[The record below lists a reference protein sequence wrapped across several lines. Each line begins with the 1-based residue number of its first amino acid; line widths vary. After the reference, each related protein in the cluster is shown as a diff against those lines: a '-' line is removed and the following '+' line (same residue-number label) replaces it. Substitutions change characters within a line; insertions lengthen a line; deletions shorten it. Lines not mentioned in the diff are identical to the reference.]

1 MQPIKSTKAVA
12 IQKVNSEGVVTMYT
26 LHFIGDQLSEFEKF
40 VKKFKDNAQLK
51 RDYQI
56 IIYALSKVAKN
67 GAWERYF
74 RPEGKMNDRVCAIPV
89 DSGKLRLYCL
99 RISDQIL
106 IIGNGGLKNTRT
118 YEESEELSGYVM
130 DLQKFDGIIKMGVD
144 RGLLYVTETAI
155 EGINNQV

>member
-1 MQPIKSTKAVA
+1 MKKVK

-40 VKKFKDNAQLK
+40 IKKFKDNAQLK

-67 GAWERYF
+67 GACERYF

-89 DSGKLRLYCL
+89 ESGKLRLYCL

-130 DLQKFDGIIKMGVD
+130 DLQKFDGIIKTGVD

-155 EGINNQV
+155 EGINNQVFSI

>member
-67 GAWERYF
+67 GAWKDISGPKER
-74 RPEGKMNDRVCAIPV
+74 
-89 DSGKLRLYCL
+89 
-99 RISDQIL
+99 
-106 IIGNGGLKNTRT
+106 
-118 YEESEELSGYVM
+118 
-130 DLQKFDGIIKMGVD
+130 
-144 RGLLYVTETAI
+144 
-155 EGINNQV
+155 

>member
-1 MQPIKSTKAVA
+1 MKAVA

-74 RPEGKMNDRVCAIPV
+74 RPEGK
-89 DSGKLRLYCL
+89 
-99 RISDQIL
+99 
-106 IIGNGGLKNTRT
+106 
-118 YEESEELSGYVM
+118 
-130 DLQKFDGIIKMGVD
+130 
-144 RGLLYVTETAI
+144 
-155 EGINNQV
+155 